1 MHEKVNKKFLLNK
14 VHREDAGG
22 AQFERFFDLNAFLN
36 SSNVHLPSPKYL
48 MQPTIDL
55 TCCCKKDL
63 EVNLRIIFSLSFF
76 IETLFKVLT
85 GDFAPQEEARNVE
98 KS

>member
-1 MHEKVNKKFLLNK
+1 
-14 VHREDAGG
+14 
-22 AQFERFFDLNAFLN
+22 
-36 SSNVHLPSPKYL
+36 

-63 EVNLRIIFSLSFF
+63 EVNLRIILSLFF
-76 IETLFKVLT
+76 LIETLLKVLI
-85 GDFAPQEEARNVE
+85 GDFAPHEEARNVE

>member
-1 MHEKVNKKFLLNK
+1 MAVQAG
-14 VHREDAGG
+14 AGG
-22 AQFERFFDLNAFLN
+22 AHFDRLLDLNEFLK
-36 SSNVHLPSPKYL
+36 SSIFHLLSPKNF

-63 EVNLRIIFSLSFF
+63 EVNLRINLSLFF
-76 IETLFKVLT
+76 LTETFFKVLT
-85 GDFAPQEEARNVE
+85 GDFAPQEEALNVE